1 MSDLAIRLGYLVLGG
16 LFVWAGIDHFRRFA
30 AVSGLLAA
38 RHWPRP
44 KAVLV
49 AVSVFQI
56 VAGLG
61 LALGVGRPAAA
72 LALAGFTIA
81 ASLLL
86 VNFWRF
92 DGPEREG
99 MRSTFVVNMGLA
111 GGLVLAF
118 GESL

>member
-30 AVSGLLAA
+30 VVSGLLAA